1 MPMSEIK
8 GLIVHRINA
17 QIRRPGHG
25 DPGQICVGYYVVDGD
40 VLVMTNESGVKVL
53 REDGTRYSH
62 KLAAG
67 EDPRPIAARFTKQIR
82 RMFRGESRSQE
93 RFAKPLN
100 YPKGG
105 WM

>member
-1 MPMSEIK
+1 MSEK
-8 GLIVHRINA
+8 QGLIVHRINA
-17 QIRRPGHG
+17 QVRRPEHG

-40 VLVMTNESGVKVL
+40 MLIMTNELGIKVL

-62 KLAAG
+62 KLAPN

-82 RMFRGESRSQE
+82 RMFRGESPTQAK
-93 RFAKPLN
+93 FARPLT

-105 WM
+105 WL